1 MASFTEILTRY
12 LRPLLYPM
20 SFIIILALFIYV
32 AYWVVNRYYSQ
43 SKDNITSNDVANE
56 PGSSKEATVTLY
68 HATWCPAC
76 KRAKPEWDS
85 FVQEFSEGKV
95 VNGYTIKCTEVDC
108 SNNDDPKIAS
118 IIQEHNINGFP
129 TVQMYVDGNTIN
141 FDSAVTKSTLDLF
154 VSKML

>member
-12 LRPLLYPM
+12 LRPFFNPV
-20 SFIIILALFIYV
+20 SFICILALFVYV
-32 AYWVVNRYYSQ
+32 AYWVMKKYYPQIKENAS
-43 SKDNITSNDVANE
+43 SIDVANNTE
-56 PGSSKEATVTLY
+56 TTKEATVTLY

-85 FVQEFSEGKV
+85 FVQDYSKGKI
-95 VNGYTIKCTEVDC
+95 VNGYLINCVEVDC

-118 IIQEHNINGFP
+118 IIQEHKINGFP

-141 FDSAVTKSTLDLF
+141 FDSAVTKTTLELF
-154 VSKML
+154 VNKML